1 MEKSKKGVELAQET
15 DQENLNL
22 SCTQCSEH
30 SFQAGQIELHKSGT
44 ESSILM
50 EGIYKDLMP
59 SNTVVNALRASQL
72 TMFESMKPYTSI
84 AQKFKELM
92 PSSSAINA
100 LRASQL
106 TMLESMKPYTSIAER
121 YKDLMPSNTMVNAL
135 RASQLTMLESMKPYT
150 SIAERYKD
158 LMPSNTMVN
167 ALRASQLAMLESMKP
182 YTSIAEKFKEVMPSS
197 SAINVLR
204 ASQLTMLESM
214 KPYTSIAEKFKE
226 VMPSSSVIN
235 ALRASQLA
243 TFESMKP
250 YTSIVEKYKDLMP
263 SSMATSDL
271 VRSWVLGKNELI
283 SIKELYKS
291 AGSYLDSINS
301 DDLMSIVDIANRY
314 TNTAEG
320 AAYIAQNNDKIREF
334 EPDAIVKFE
343 EFKNKNVYVQKFRE
357 LPLQYQLIIIY
368 FVFNIF
374 APIVNDLIKTKVL
387 DVFNEAGNFIV
398 SSLPVN
404 AFTKELIT
412 YKDETIDWDVLKDFR
427 IITADNVR
435 LRDNPSMKG
444 EVIETLEKYSVVAVL
459 DRSNRK
465 WIYVKVSIG
474 NEQICGW
481 VNRSYTKPLKRY

>member
-30 SFQAGQIELHKSGT
+30 TFQAEQIELHKSGT

-59 SNTVVNALRASQL
+59 SNTVVNALRAYQL
-72 TMFESMKPYTSI
+72 TMLESMKPYTSI

-135 RASQLTMLESMKPYT
+135 RASQSTMLESMKSYTSIAEKFKKLMPSNTMVNDLRASQLATLKSMKPYT

-167 ALRASQLAMLESMKP
+167 ALRASQSTMLESMKS
-182 YTSIAEKFKEVMPSS
+182 YTSIAEKFKELMPSS
-197 SAINVLR
+197 SA
-204 ASQLTMLESM
+204 
-214 KPYTSIAEKFKE
+214 
-226 VMPSSSVIN
+226 IN

-243 TFESMKP
+243 TLESMKP

-291 AGSYLDSINS
+291 AGSYLDSIDS

-374 APIVNDLIKTKVL
+374 TPIVNDLIKTKVL

-435 LRDNPSMKG
+435 LRDKPSMQG
-444 EVIETLEKYSVVAVL
+444 DVIELIDKYSVVAVL

-465 WIYVKVSIG
+465 WIYVKLSIG
-474 NEQICGW
+474 NEQVCGW
-481 VNRSYTKPLKRY
+481 VNRSYTKPLKNH

>member
-226 VMPSSSVIN
+226 LMPSSSVIN

>member
-150 SIAERYKD
+150 SIAQKFKE
-158 LMPSNTMVN
+158 LMPSSSAIN

-226 VMPSSSVIN
+226 LMPSSSVIN